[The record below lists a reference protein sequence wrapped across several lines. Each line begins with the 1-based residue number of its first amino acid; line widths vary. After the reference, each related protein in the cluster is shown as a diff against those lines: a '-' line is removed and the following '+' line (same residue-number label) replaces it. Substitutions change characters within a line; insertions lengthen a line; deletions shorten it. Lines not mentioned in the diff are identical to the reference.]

1 VVKFFS
7 AGDMKPIQERLAA
20 AIRERRKEIGI
31 SQEALAIAA
40 EVHRTYASSIE
51 RAKVVISIDVA
62 ERIAKALGLTL
73 SELISRA
80 ERSRPR

>member
-1 VVKFFS
+1 
-7 AGDMKPIQERLAA
+7 MKPIQERLAA